1 MCTASFSHGSTPM
14 RGHPPHKFPPAP
26 EPLKRLRRFSLEGNL
41 PQGKQKFLTE
51 GLTIVFACCIVSYTS
66 NEPHNQITFGGKER
80 RQLNGNLNDS
90 TSIYLQIAAML
101 EDNIVRDL
109 LLEEEQAPSTNELA
123 KAFSINPAT
132 AAKGLN
138 LLVDEGILYKKRG
151 IGMFVAAGSKQKII
165 QKRKDSFFETYV
177 RSLVDEARTLAIGKE
192 ELMAMIEQ
200 AAADKT

>member
-1 MCTASFSHGSTPM
+1 M
-14 RGHPPHKFPPAP
+14 
-26 EPLKRLRRFSLEGNL
+26 
-41 PQGKQKFLTE
+41 
-51 GLTIVFACCIVSYTS
+51 
-66 NEPHNQITFGGKER
+66 
-80 RQLNGNLNDS
+80 NGNLNDS

-151 IGMFVAAGSKQKII
+151 DRHVRCGGQQTENHPKAQR
-165 QKRKDSFFETYV
+165 QFF
-177 RSLVDEARTLAIGKE
+177 
-192 ELMAMIEQ
+192 
-200 AAADKT
+200 